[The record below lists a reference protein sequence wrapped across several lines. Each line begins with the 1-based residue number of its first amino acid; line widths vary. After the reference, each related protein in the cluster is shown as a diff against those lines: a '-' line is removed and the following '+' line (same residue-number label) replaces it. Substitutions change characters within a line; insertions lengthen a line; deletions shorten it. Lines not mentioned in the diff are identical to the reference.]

1 MAPLAN
7 IKQANKLTEA
17 NQSSEKL
24 LTLIEA
30 LSMQQDSVKLQEI
43 AALVSMNASTTLR
56 FLAALEKKGFAV
68 QDDTGRYSLT
78 YKFCEIADNIKIHT
92 DIRNICLPYMKNIS
106 QNLGET
112 VNLSIEENMAVV
124 YLEVVQ
130 CAWRALSITQRIGK
144 VAPLHCTGVGKLFML
159 GHTREQL
166 ENLYEEKGFAKYT
179 ENTIVTL
186 EQMLEQLDRIREC
199 GYAIDNEE
207 CEMGIRCIAVPIRD
221 YTGKMV
227 AGLSVSGPTSR
238 MTSESI
244 REKIPFLFEVVGEI
258 SKRLGKK
265 G

>member
-1 MAPLAN
+1 MVLLAN

-24 LTLIEA
+24 LTLIEV
-30 LSMQQDSVKLQEI
+30 LSIQPESVKLQEL
-43 AALVSMNASTTLR
+43 AAQVSMNASTTLR
-56 FLAALEKKGFAV
+56 FLTALEKKGFAI
-68 QDDTGRYSLT
+68 QDDAGKYSLT

-106 QNLGET
+106 QSLGET
-112 VNLSIEENMAVV
+112 VNLSIEENRAVV

-144 VAPLHCTGVGKLFML
+144 AAPLHCTGVGKLFML
-159 GHTREQL
+159 GYTREQL
-166 ENLYEEKGFAKYT
+166 QHLYEEKGFAKYT
-179 ENTIVTL
+179 ENTVTTL
-186 EQMLEQLDRIREC
+186 EQMQEQLDEIRRQ

-207 CEMGIRCIAVPIRD
+207 CEVGIRCIAVPIRD

-227 AGLSVSGPTSR
+227 AGLSVSGPASR
-238 MTSESI
+238 MTFESI
-244 REKIPFLFEVVGEI
+244 QEKIPYLFEVAGEI
-258 SKRLGKK
+258 SKRLGTK